1 MLTKADDFLIHQLP
15 VPAATPGTTDR
26 NFYERYYFEGCS
38 PDGRTFVV
46 VTQGVYPLLNLTDAA
61 FMIQRDGVQRSIFAS
76 RHLDYERLD
85 MRVAPIEVRV
95 LEPLRRL
102 AVIVEPNE
110 YGISADI
117 TLSGRAAAIEDDRL
131 LLTDGPRVIMDVFR
145 MVQHIDWQGRIDVSG
160 ETIDVSGWRGMRDR
174 SWGVRQIGIRDPQP
188 LVPPRPL
195 PMYWLG
201 GPQNYDDC
209 GVHFHTMEDERGR
222 VRSRM
227 CVLHFLDGSA
237 PVRIE
242 NLDVRLAFRSGTR
255 VITGAQIRGRL
266 PEGGEVSIEYFPEG
280 LVSMRGAGINHPAW
294 GPGMYHGDH
303 AHSCETFDMRD
314 ADPKSLGAAHLLHLC
329 RARMRLPDGR
339 IREGR
344 ATLEQAIVG
353 PHAPSGFKTFDDVAP

>member
-61 FMIQRDGVQRSIFAS
+61 FMIQRDGVQHSVFAS

-95 LEPLRRL
+95 LEPLHRL
-102 AVIVEPNE
+102 AVIVEANE
-110 YGISADI
+110 YGISAEI
-117 TLSGRAAAIEDDRL
+117 ALTGRAAPIEDDRL
-131 LLTDGPRVIMDVFR
+131 LLADGPRVLMDTFR
-145 MVQHIDWQGRIDVSG
+145 MVQQMDWQGRIVVAG
-160 ETIDVSGWRGMRDR
+160 ETIDLAGWRGMRDR
-174 SWGVRQIGIRDPQP
+174 SWGVRQIGLRDPQP

-195 PMYWLG
+195 SMFWLA

-209 GVHFHTMEDERGR
+209 GVYFHTMEDEQGR

-237 PVRIE
+237 PLRLE
-242 NLDVRLAFRSGTR
+242 NVSIRVNFRSGTR
-255 VITGAQIRGRL
+255 MVAGAEVRGRL
-266 PEGGEVSIEYFPEG
+266 PQGGEASIEYFPEG
-280 LVSMRGAGINHPAW
+280 LVSMRGAGFNHPAW
-294 GPGMYHGDH
+294 SPGMYHGDH
-303 AHSCETFDMRD
+303 AHCSETFDMRD
-314 ADPKSLGAAHLLHLC
+314 ADPKSLIGTHLLHLC
-329 RARMRLPDGR
+329 RARMSLPDGR
-339 IREGR
+339 VREGR
-344 ATLEQAIVG
+344 ATLEQAIFG
-353 PHAPSGFKTFDDVAP
+353 PHAPSGFKGFDDVAP